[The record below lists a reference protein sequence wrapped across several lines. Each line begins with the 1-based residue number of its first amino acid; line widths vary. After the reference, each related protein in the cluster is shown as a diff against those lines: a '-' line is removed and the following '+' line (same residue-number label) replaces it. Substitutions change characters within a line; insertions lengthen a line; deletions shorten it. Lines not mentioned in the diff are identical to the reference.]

1 MRKVKFGFWL
11 ILLGLLV
18 VVFWQNRPF
27 FLTKQ
32 EVAFN
37 YGMGAYQTPEL
48 WVALYFL
55 IFFLVGLLISYFS
68 SLSERFVARK
78 TIRKLN
84 EELAGA
90 KKQIADLESALAS
103 RQMAATDNEAVNVPE
118 PSVVAGSAEASI

>member
-1 MRKVKFGFWL
+1 MRKVKYGFWL
-11 ILLGLLV
+11 ILLGLLG

-37 YGMGAYQTPEL
+37 YGVGAYQTPEL
-48 WVALYFL
+48 QVALYFL

-68 SLSERFVARK
+68 SLSERFAARK

-90 KKQIADLESALAS
+90 RKQIADLESALAS
-103 RQMAATDNEAVNVPE
+103 RQVAAADHEASKPSE
-118 PSVVAGSAEASI
+118 PAAGVESSEASI